1 MKAIGLKIW
10 CPPAFLY
17 QFIMDSSCNT
27 KNTVILPTDAS
38 EGKLEEKMD
47 VVQFEVMDTIDVTT
61 NLASDTE
68 ASK

>member
-1 MKAIGLKIW
+1 
-10 CPPAFLY
+10 
-17 QFIMDSSCNT
+17 MDSSCNT

-68 ASK
+68 SSKAIVFNLDQTVSVKKK